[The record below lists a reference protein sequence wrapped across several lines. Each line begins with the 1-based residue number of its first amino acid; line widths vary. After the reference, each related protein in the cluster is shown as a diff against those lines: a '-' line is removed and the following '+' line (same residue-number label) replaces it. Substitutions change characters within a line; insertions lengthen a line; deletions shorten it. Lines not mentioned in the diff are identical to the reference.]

1 MIGGDP
7 AASGLGPGVG
17 GLSRLV
23 AAQSRAI
30 SPENFT
36 GAKGAA
42 ASAADGPAS
51 AAARD
56 LGRGWKV
63 SPFIYVPAGSTFE
76 LAAIEGPGVIRQI
89 WLTPAGCAW
98 RHLILR
104 MYWDGQE
111 QPSVECPLG
120 DFFASGWGG
129 TTGAGHGQI
138 SSIPVCVNPGSALNC
153 FWEMPFRR
161 GCRMTIENVS
171 ADEARIYY
179 QVNYELCEVGREA
192 AYFHAQ
198 FRRSN
203 PLAYQTEHVI
213 LDRVTGRGHYVG
225 TYLAWG
231 SNSSGWWG
239 EGEVKFYLDGD
250 EEWPTIASTGT
261 EDYFLGSYNFWLN
274 ERYQTFTTPYSGL
287 PQAIIPDGSDPGFT
301 QSRFGMYRW
310 HLTDPVRFGTDL
322 RVTVQALGWRSG
334 GRYLPL
340 RDDIASVAYWYQSL
354 PAGPFPVLP
363 GADELEI
370 I

>member
-1 MIGGDP
+1 MSDDDP
-7 AASGLGPGVG
+7 VSGVS

-23 AAQSRAI
+23 SAQSRTI

-36 GAKGAA
+36 GGKGMAARAADGAA
-42 ASAADGPAS
+42 A

-56 LGRGWKV
+56 LGPGWKV
-63 SPFIYVPAGSTFE
+63 SPYVHVPAGATFE
-76 LAAIEGPGVIRQI
+76 LADISGPGVIRQI

-98 RHLILR
+98 RHLIVR
-104 MYWDGQE
+104 MYWDDQD

-120 DFFASGWGG
+120 DFFAAGWGG
-129 TTGAGHGQI
+129 FTWSGHAQV
-138 SSIPVCVNPGSALNC
+138 SSLPVCVNPGSALNC

-161 GCRMTIENVS
+161 RCRISMENLS
-171 ADEARIYY
+171 ADDARLYY
-179 QVNYELCEVGREA
+179 QVNYELREVGEDA

-203 PLAYQTEHVI
+203 PLPDRTEHVI
-213 LDRVTGRGHYVG
+213 LDGVTGRGHFVG
-225 TYLAWG
+225 TYVAWG
-231 SNSSGWWG
+231 SNSNGWWG

-261 EDYFLGSYNFWLN
+261 EDYFLGSYNFWAN
-274 ERYQTFTTPYSGL
+274 GRYQTFTTPYSGL

-310 HLTDPVRFGTDL
+310 HLTDPVRFTADL
-322 RVTVQALGWRSG
+322 RVTMQALGWRSG

-340 RDDIASVAYWYQSL
+340 RDDIASVAFWYQTL
-354 PAGPFPVLP
+354 PTASFPALP
-363 GADELEI
+363 DADGLEI

>member
-1 MIGGDP
+1 MSGGLGSGV
-7 AASGLGPGVG
+7 SGL
-17 GLSRLV
+17 SKLV

-30 SPENFT
+30 TPENFT

-42 ASAADGPAS
+42 ASATDGAAS

-63 SPFIYVPAGSTFE
+63 SPFVYVPAGSTFE
-76 LAAIEGPGVIRQI
+76 LASIEGPGVIRQI

-98 RHLILR
+98 RHLIIR
-104 MYWDGQE
+104 MYWDGQAE
-111 QPSVECPLG
+111 PSVECPLG

-129 TTGAGHGQI
+129 TTGAGHAQV
-138 SSIPVCVNPGSALNC
+138 SSLPVCVNPGSGLNC
-153 FWEMPFRR
+153 FWEMPFRQ

-171 ADEARIYY
+171 DDEARVYY
-179 QVNYELCEVGREA
+179 QVNYELGEIGEDA

-203 PLAYQTEHVI
+203 PLEYQTEHVI
-213 LDRVTGRGHYVG
+213 LDDVRGRGHYVG

-250 EEWPTIASTGT
+250 DDWPTIASTGT
-261 EDYFLGSYNFWLN
+261 EDYFLGSYNFWVN
-274 ERYQTFTTPYSGL
+274 GRYKTFTTPYSGL
-287 PQAIIPDGSDPGFT
+287 PEAIVPDGSDPGFT

-340 RDDIASVAYWYQSL
+340 RDDIASVAYWYQTL
-354 PAGPFPVLP
+354 PSGPFPALP
-363 GADELEI
+363 GADDLEI